1 MSGVSLRLLIGA
13 ALALAGSLVG
23 CSDDAPSDEPLDL
36 VGYGPFGTNTE
47 RLSLPAPEGDADP
60 IEVTLRVPV
69 LPNDDTDAGESEP
82 VTDSK
87 LVVFVPSLSVA
98 ANTHDL
104 LLGHLTSHGY
114 AVLSVAPANQSP
126 DHMRH
131 ARRVLAATQH
141 VLEMEP
147 RGTFDGSRVALM
159 GYSLGAKIALLAA
172 TIDHPLRE
180 RVSTVVAWD
189 PIDSDEMPGR
199 ALVSI
204 APERM
209 AEVRVPTLIFG
220 TPESNCVVAGNNHE
234 DVFEAALPPSLHL
247 TFPGGDHVDWGDD
260 FGEGVYG
267 FFVASNVCNLVGAD
281 SGTVVHRV
289 TRRSQVAWLKRHL
302 DGAPRMERYLTGD
315 QADEVR
321 SGKVRATQ
329 K

>member
-1 MSGVSLRLLIGA
+1 MSFGSLHALA
-13 ALALAGSLVG
+13 ALVTLVALG
-23 CSDDAPSDEPLDL
+23 CGDDAPLDEPLDL
-36 VGYGPFGTNTE
+36 VGHGPFVATVE
-47 RLSLPAPEGDADP
+47 DMSLPAPEGDPDP
-60 IEVTLRVPV
+60 IEVTLHVPM
-69 LPNDDTDAGESEP
+69 LPGETEP
-82 VTDSK
+82 AQSSIK

-98 ANTHDL
+98 SNSHEL
-104 LLGHLTSHGY
+104 LLSHVASHGY
-114 AVLSVAPANQSP
+114 AVLSVAPANQGP

-131 ARRVLAATQH
+131 ARRVLAAAQH
-141 VLEMEP
+141 VIDNDALG
-147 RGTFDGSRVALM
+147 RFDSSRIALM
-159 GYSLGAKIALLAA
+159 GYSLGGKVALLAA

-180 RVSTVVAWD
+180 ALRTVVAWD

-199 ALVSI
+199 PLVSV

-220 TPESNCVVAGNNHE
+220 TPESNCVVAGNSHE
-234 DVFEAALPPSLHL
+234 DVFEAARSPSLHL
-247 TFPGGDHVDWGDD
+247 VLPMADHVDWSDD

-289 TRRSQVAWLKRHL
+289 TRRSQVAWLKQYL
-302 DGAPRMERYLTGD
+302 DDEPDMQRYLTGD
-315 QADEVR
+315 QADEVH